1 MSDDFSDRVLARAR
15 LAVRAEAAFGLK
27 AVVGGARRI
36 SLRSRKRPNALP
48 LAASQRNEPK
58 SEPEPAPQTVTL
70 FGEVADAK
78 GKLLETPNDQPFDA
92 PPPPTDE
99 KIRAL
104 KVLDDTEVKGCT
116 RCVLSQTRQHTVFG
130 EGSPDAKV
138 FFVGEGPGAN
148 EDETG
153 RPFVGRAGELLDKMI
168 VAMGLSREEVYIA
181 NVVKCRP
188 PGNRVPAAG
197 EVEACTP
204 YLVKQLDWVRPA
216 AIVTLGLPA
225 THFLLGGKTGDGEA
239 ARPVAFVARHQAHA
253 DLPPRLRPAHAD
265 QAGEGDGLGRLADG
279 DGGGRPD
286 GAEEVVNSRRRKPRF
301 F

>member
-1 MSDDFSDRVLARAR
+1 MSDDFTDRVLARAR

-27 AVVGGARRI
+27 AVMAAR
-36 SLRSRKRPNALP
+36 SDFFAKPQAADALP
-48 LAASQRNEPK
+48 LAASQRNKPD
-58 SEPEPAPQTVTL
+58 PAPKPVTL

-78 GKLLETPNDQPFDA
+78 GNVLETPNDQPFDA
-92 PPPPTDE
+92 PPPPTAE

-116 RCVLSQTRQHTVFG
+116 RCDLSKTRQHTVFG

-168 VAMGLSREEVYIA
+168 VAMGLSREQVYIA

-204 YLVKQLDWVRPA
+204 YLVKQLNWIRPA

-225 THFLLGGKTGDGEA
+225 THFLLGGKLAMGKLRGRWHSWRGIKLMPTYHPAYVLRTPTKQVKGMVWSDLQMVMAEVGLTG
-239 ARPVAFVARHQAHA
+239 PKK
-253 DLPPRLRPAHAD
+253 
-265 QAGEGDGLGRLADG
+265 
-279 DGGGRPD
+279 
-286 GAEEVVNSRRRKPRF
+286 S
-301 F
+301 

>member
-1 MSDDFSDRVLARAR
+1 MSDDFADRVLARAR

-27 AVVGGARRI
+27 AVVGAR
-36 SLRSRKRPNALP
+36 SDFSAKPQAAEDLP
-48 LAASQRNEPK
+48 LAASQRNEPD
-58 SEPEPAPQTVTL
+58 PAPKTVTL

-78 GKLLETPNDQPFDA
+78 GKVLETPSDQPFDA

-104 KVLDDTEVKGCT
+104 KVLDETEVKGCT

-148 EDETG
+148 EDESG

-168 VAMGLSREEVYIA
+168 MAMGLSREQVYIA

-204 YLVKQLDWVRPA
+204 YLVKQLDWIRPA

-225 THFLLGGKTGDGEA
+225 THFLLGGKTAMGKLRGRWHSWRGIKLMPTYHPA
-239 ARPVAFVARHQAHA
+239 YVLRTPTKQVKGMVWS
-253 DLPPRLRPAHAD
+253 DLQMVMA
-265 QAGEGDGLGRLADG
+265 EVGLKG
-279 DGGGRPD
+279 PKK
-286 GAEEVVNSRRRKPRF
+286 S
-301 F
+301 

>member
-1 MSDDFSDRVLARAR
+1 MSDDFADRVLARAR

-27 AVVGGARRI
+27 AVRAA
-36 SLRSRKRPNALP
+36 SADFFAKPQAAEALP
-48 LAASQRNEPK
+48 LAASQRNEPD
-58 SEPEPAPQTVTL
+58 PAPKPVTL

-78 GKLLETPNDQPFDA
+78 GKVLDTSNDQPFDA

-168 VAMGLSREEVYIA
+168 AAMGLSREEVYIA

-204 YLVKQLDWVRPA
+204 YLVKQLDWIRPA

-225 THFLLGGKTGDGEA
+225 THFLLGGKTAMGKLRGRWHSWRGIKLMPTYHPA
-239 ARPVAFVARHQAHA
+239 YVLRTPTKQVKGMVWS
-253 DLPPRLRPAHAD
+253 DLQMVMAEVGLTPPRK
-265 QAGEGDGLGRLADG
+265 
-279 DGGGRPD
+279 
-286 GAEEVVNSRRRKPRF
+286 S
-301 F
+301 